1 MDNAT
6 HNAIVSFIWG
16 IADDCLRDIYVRGK
30 YRDVILPMT
39 VIRRLD
45 ALLEETKQDVLDMKK
60 KLDAAKIENQWP
72 ALCNAAKQA
81 FCNASPYRLKDLT
94 SRAKKQTL
102 KADFIMYL
110 DGFSPNVQIILEKFK
125 FRNQIDTMVDADILG
140 AVIEKFVSPE
150 INLSP
155 NPVWKDEEKTILRH
169 PGLDNHGMGTIFEEL
184 IRKFNEE
191 NNEEAGEH
199 WTPRDVVELMADLIF
214 TPIADKIKDATYSC
228 YDGACGTGGMLT
240 VAQERLEDLAKKH
253 NKNVSI
259 HLFGQEI
266 NPETFAICKADM
278 LLKGNGEQADHIA
291 FGSTLSLDGH
301 ASRQFDFM
309 LSNPPYGKS
318 WKTDAEKMG
327 GKNEILDTRFN
338 AYLNG
343 GEELSMI
350 PRVSDGQLL
359 FLLNNV
365 AKMKKD
371 TDLGSRIAEVHNG
384 SSIFTGDA
392 GSGES
397 NARRYI
403 IENDLVEAVIAL
415 PENMFYNTGIG
426 TYIWVLSNK
435 KEDRRKGKI
444 QLIDA
449 TAMRSPLRKNM
460 GKKNCELTEDIRKE
474 IMRIFLEMEESE
486 VSKIFN
492 NDEFGYWTVTVDRPL
507 RLQVYPEREIPAD
520 TFKKPEELSLVRQ
533 ALNAVPKDTPL
544 DDWNLFAKATGL
556 KAVILKKI
564 RPFITEKSTIA
575 KPVADE
581 ADPDLRDKENIPFTY
596 EGGIDAFMKNEVLTY
611 APDAYI
617 DEKKTQ
623 VGYEIRFTRYFTHKI
638 DSVNMD
644 ALMNKILSL
653 QKYMTLDFVISDAYG
668 YEKYK
673 DIDEIWIHD
682 VPAHWE
688 MIKIKRLFVER
699 NEKGYSDEPLLAA
712 TQNLGVVPKAVYG
725 QRTVEATKDL
735 ESLKLVKKGDFV
747 ISLRSFQGGIELA
760 YYQGIISPAYTI
772 MVPKGITPQY
782 FKHLAKSS
790 VFIELLKQCVTGI
803 REGQNI
809 DYSKLQGVRIP
820 VPPVDEQLKIAAYLD
835 SIDARINARIK
846 EIALLRKYKRAIS
859 SDVVTGQIDVR
870 DVKIPSFDI
879 VEENIEGEAPED
891 NDETNEK
898 WEAE

>member
-1 MDNAT
+1 MNNVT

-16 IADDCLRDIYVRGK
+16 IADDCLRDVYVRGK

-60 KLDAAKIENQWP
+60 KLDSAKIANQWP

-155 NPVWKDEEKTILRH
+155 IPVWKDADKTILRH

-214 TPIADKIKDATYSC
+214 MPIADKIKDATYSC

-240 VAQERLEDLAKKH
+240 VAQERLESLAEEH
-253 NKNVSI
+253 NKKVSI

-327 GKNEILDTRFN
+327 GKKEILDTRFN
-338 AYLNG
+338 AYLND

-371 TDLGSRIAEVHNG
+371 TEFGSRIAEVHNG

-435 KEDRRKGKI
+435 KEERRKGKI

-449 TAMRSPLRKNM
+449 TAMKSPLRKNM

-474 IMRIFLEMEESE
+474 IMRIFLKMEESE

-492 NDEFGYWTVTVDRPL
+492 NAEFGYWTVTVDRPL
-507 RLQVYPEREIPAD
+507 RLRVYPEREIPSD
-520 TFKKPEELSLVRQ
+520 TFKKTEELSLVKK
-533 ALNAVPKDTPL
+533 ALASVPKDTPL

-556 KAVILKKI
+556 KASVLKKI
-564 RPFITEKSTIA
+564 RPFITEKDATA
-575 KPVADE
+575 KPVEGE
-581 ADPDLRDKENIPFTY
+581 ADSDLRDKENIPFTY
-596 EGGIDAFMKNEVLTY
+596 EGGIEVFMKNEVLTY

-617 DEKKTQ
+617 DSPEPE
-623 VGYEIRFTRYFTHKI
+623 VGYEISFTKYFYKPVQLRDMNEI
-638 DSVNMD
+638 LENLRDLERN
-644 ALMNKILSL
+644 ANELMADILGDKIL
-653 QKYMTLDFVISDAYG
+653 
-668 YEKYK
+668 
-673 DIDEIWIHD
+673 
-682 VPAHWE
+682 
-688 MIKIKRLFVER
+688 
-699 NEKGYSDEPLLAA
+699 
-712 TQNLGVVPKAVYG
+712 
-725 QRTVEATKDL
+725 
-735 ESLKLVKKGDFV
+735 
-747 ISLRSFQGGIELA
+747 
-760 YYQGIISPAYTI
+760 
-772 MVPKGITPQY
+772 
-782 FKHLAKSS
+782 
-790 VFIELLKQCVTGI
+790 C
-803 REGQNI
+803 
-809 DYSKLQGVRIP
+809 
-820 VPPVDEQLKIAAYLD
+820 
-835 SIDARINARIK
+835 
-846 EIALLRKYKRAIS
+846 
-859 SDVVTGQIDVR
+859 
-870 DVKIPSFDI
+870 
-879 VEENIEGEAPED
+879 
-891 NDETNEK
+891 
-898 WEAE
+898 

>member
-1 MDNAT
+1 MNNVT

-16 IADDCLRDIYVRGK
+16 IADDCLRDVYVRGK

-60 KLDAAKIENQWP
+60 KLDSAKIANQWP

-155 NPVWKDEEKTILRH
+155 NPVWKDANKTILRH

-214 TPIADKIKDATYSC
+214 IPIADKIKDATYSC

-240 VAQERLEDLAKKH
+240 VAQERLESLAEEH
-253 NKNVSI
+253 NKKVSI

-327 GKNEILDTRFN
+327 GKKEILDTRFN
-338 AYLNG
+338 AYLND

-435 KEDRRKGKI
+435 KEARRKGKI

-449 TAMRSPLRKNM
+449 TAMKSPLRKNM

-474 IMRIFLEMEESE
+474 IMRIFLKMEESE

-492 NDEFGYWTVTVDRPL
+492 NAEFGYWTVTVDRPL
-507 RLQVYPEREIPAD
+507 RLRVYPERDIPSD
-520 TFKKPEELSLVRQ
+520 TFKKTEELSLVKK
-533 ALNAVPKDTPL
+533 ALASVPKDTPL
-544 DDWNLFAKATGL
+544 DDWNLFSKATGL
-556 KAVILKKI
+556 KASVLKKI
-564 RPFITEKSTIA
+564 RPFITEKDATA
-575 KPVADE
+575 KPVEGE
-581 ADPDLRDKENIPFTY
+581 ADSDLRDKENIPFTY
-596 EGGIDAFMKNEVLTY
+596 EGGIQAFMENEVFTY

-617 DEKKTQ
+617 DLSATE
-623 VGYEIRFTRYFTHKI
+623 VGYEISFTKYFYKPVQLR
-638 DSVNMD
+638 D
-644 ALMNKILSL
+644 MNEIL
-653 QKYMTLDFVISDAYG
+653 
-668 YEKYK
+668 E
-673 DIDEIWIHD
+673 
-682 VPAHWE
+682 
-688 MIKIKRLFVER
+688 
-699 NEKGYSDEPLLAA
+699 
-712 TQNLGVVPKAVYG
+712 NL
-725 QRTVEATKDL
+725 RDL
-735 ESLKLVKKGDFV
+735 EK
-747 ISLRSFQGGIELA
+747 
-760 YYQGIISPAYTI
+760 
-772 MVPKGITPQY
+772 
-782 FKHLAKSS
+782 
-790 VFIELLKQCVTGI
+790 
-803 REGQNI
+803 
-809 DYSKLQGVRIP
+809 
-820 VPPVDEQLKIAAYLD
+820 
-835 SIDARINARIK
+835 
-846 EIALLRKYKRAIS
+846 
-859 SDVVTGQIDVR
+859 
-870 DVKIPSFDI
+870 
-879 VEENIEGEAPED
+879 EGENLMSDILGES
-891 NDETNEK
+891 NNV
-898 WEAE
+898 